1 MNVEKKFNRT
11 KISIIASVLLS
22 VGFIIGILYFTVD
35 PSTFDRLS
43 TVNIHYEFF
52 VAAMLFNILF
62 WVVWGAR
69 LMVISRSI
77 DKNLNVGLWECIKIV
92 IANLFLAGITPS
104 MAGGEPVRIHL
115 LNKDGMSLGG
125 ATASVLGERLLDA
138 IFILVTVPFAFF
150 IFKDKVDIRWLN
162 IGLTIGIFAFIVGIL
177 IFIWIIKNP
186 KRIKGFLIWIDG
198 KISKFSKKH
207 KQDDKKSIV
216 NKINREVDNFH
227 NSMVLFVTEGKKGLV
242 LGSIL
247 TVLMWSMGFMIPSM
261 ILLGLGLE
269 PFFIESFAA
278 QLLLLLIVMMPT
290 TPGSSGV
297 TELGMTGLYTVL
309 IRESLLLN
317 GHPLLSYS
325 SFDQTLFTLVGVFVL
340 LFRFISYHMNLIA
353 GAIFQ
358 YRIFKSVASFSMDTI
373 KSKEKK

>member
-1 MNVEKKFNRT
+1 MEKKFNKT
-11 KISIIASVLLS
+11 KISITISILLS

-43 TVNIHYEFF
+43 TVNIRYEFF
-52 VAAMLFNILF
+52 FATMFFNVLF
-62 WVVWGAR
+62 WAVWGAR
-69 LMVISRSI
+69 LMVVSKSI
-77 DKNLNVGLWECIKIV
+77 DKNLRIGLWESTKII

-104 MAGGEPVRIHL
+104 MAGGEPIRIHL
-115 LNKDGMSLGG
+115 LNKDGMSIGG

-162 IGLTIGIFAFIVGIL
+162 IGLTIGIFVFIIGII
-177 IFIWIIKNP
+177 IFIWVIKNP
-186 KRIKGFLIWIDG
+186 ERIKGFLVWLDG
-198 KISKFSKKH
+198 KISKISKKH
-207 KQDDKKSIV
+207 KQRGKTGIV
-216 NKINREVDNFH
+216 DRINREVDNFH
-227 NSMVLFVTEGKKGLV
+227 NSMVLFVTEGRKGLV
-242 LGSIL
+242 IGGIL

-261 ILLGLGLE
+261 ILLGLGLK

-278 QLLLLLIVMMPT
+278 QILLLLIVMMPT
-290 TPGSSGV
+290 TPGSSGI
-297 TELGMTGLYTVL
+297 TELGMAGLYTVL
-309 IRESLLLN
+309 IRESLIVY

-325 SFDQTLFTLVGVFVL
+325 SFDQTLFTIVGVFVL

-358 YRIFKSVASFSMDTI
+358 YRIFKSVASFSIDKI
-373 KSKEKK
+373 KRGEKK